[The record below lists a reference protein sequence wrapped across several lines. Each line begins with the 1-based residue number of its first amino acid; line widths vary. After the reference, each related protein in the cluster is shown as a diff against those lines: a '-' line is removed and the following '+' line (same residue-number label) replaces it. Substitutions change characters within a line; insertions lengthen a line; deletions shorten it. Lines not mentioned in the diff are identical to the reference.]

1 MLSEVGD
8 RQPPERPGRPVR
20 SSVDLSTVTH
30 DQVLTPSR
38 DDFHDYFLTARR
50 HHPGR
55 HHRAGRVDGPGRPS
69 LLDRVHGWG
78 PRRHALARGA
88 TAPTISTVSARH
100 LNRGLSWLRRAGR
113 RRVRLQLAGGPATG
127 APESLRAAGAPSKI
141 SMPS

>member
-8 RQPPERPGRPVR
+8 RQPPEQPGRPVR

-30 DQVLTPSR
+30 DQVLTPGR

-50 HHPGR
+50 HRPGG

-78 PRRHALARGA
+78 PRRRALARGA
-88 TAPTISTVSARH
+88 TAPTISTVSAPPEPGAVLAPTGWPAARP
-100 LNRGLSWLRRAGR
+100 LGPRNR
-113 RRVRLQLAGGPATG
+113 
-127 APESLRAAGAPSKI
+127 
-141 SMPS
+141 